1 MVGLCMGQTPP
12 RPVRH
17 ACHHS
22 RVWYRSSGAAAEL
35 VCVTSAMAAIRV
47 GGVSSSSSSDPCP
60 CPQCIINKPICA
72 AEFSS
77 HSRRIFSSECDM
89 RCYNKCYD
97 RSHYPARA
105 LNPGESL
112 PIQPIESRA
121 CAVST
126 RLRRSCRAWRTN
138 EVMSRS
144 QVLSTLKG
152 REFISPQRCLLPP
165 TPAQPPLATIFYD

>member
-1 MVGLCMGQTPP
+1 MGRPSPGALRLESLTGNCVSDTLDNVTTNGWFVHGLDSATTT
-12 RPVRH
+12 
-17 ACHHS
+17 
-22 RVWYRSSGAAAEL
+22 AAL

-97 RSHYPARA
+97 RNYFKQSY
-105 LNPGESL
+105 G
-112 PIQPIESRA
+112 
-121 CAVST
+121 
-126 RLRRSCRAWRTN
+126 
-138 EVMSRS
+138 
-144 QVLSTLKG
+144 LK
-152 REFISPQRCLLPP
+152 C
-165 TPAQPPLATIFYD
+165 